1 MRILI
6 LNFRELANAAAG
18 GAEVFTE
25 EISKRLVQYG
35 NDVTIF
41 SSAFDGCEEDSY
53 RTGIRIVRKGGKYS
67 VYRNARKF
75 LKEHF
80 SEFDLVVDEINTIPF
95 QAYKVA
101 KGKPLVALIHQ
112 LAREIWYH
120 ETWFPLNVV
129 GYHVLESF
137 WLRHYREIPT
147 ITVSESTRS
156 DLLQLGFKDVHI
168 IRNGIGAEP
177 LRELPVKPDHPILI
191 FVGRMVSSKQPDH
204 ALKAYL
210 MIKERFPDAKLWV
223 IGDGYLRPRLE
234 KQCADGVRFFGHVS
248 GEEKFELL
256 RQAHIM
262 LSPSVREGWGVSVIE
277 ANSMATP
284 AIGYAVPGLKD
295 SIIDGTT
302 GCLVQPNNPSGL
314 AKAAC
319 QVLDDADLR
328 RKLSI
333 GALDWSRHFNW
344 DNSAA
349 EFNSLTQSI
358 SNRGSRPE
366 G

>member
-6 LNFRELANAAAG
+6 LNFRDLAHATAG

-25 EISKRLVQYG
+25 EIGKRLVQFG

-41 SSAFDGCEEDSY
+41 SSAFDGCEPVSY
-53 RTGIRIVRKGGKYS
+53 RSGIRIVRKGGKYS
-67 VYRNARKF
+67 VYRKARKF
-75 LKEHF
+75 LKENF
-80 SEFDLVVDEINTIPF
+80 SQFDLVVDEINTVPF

-101 KGKPLVALIHQ
+101 KGKPLVTLIHQ

-120 ETWFPLNVV
+120 ETWFPLNVI
-129 GYHVLESF
+129 GYHALESF
-137 WLRHYREIPT
+137 WLRRYREIPT
-147 ITVSESTRS
+147 ITVSESTKS

-177 LRELPVKPDHPILI
+177 LREPPVKPDRPILI

-210 MIKERFPDAKLWV
+210 MVKERFPEAELWV
-223 IGDGYLRPRLE
+223 LGDGYLRSRLQRE
-234 KQCADGVRFFGHVS
+234 GADGVRFFGHVS

-277 ANSMATP
+277 ANAMATP
-284 AIGYAVPGLKD
+284 AIGYAVPGLRD

-302 GCLVQPNNPSGL
+302 GFLVQPNNPSGL

-319 QVLDDADLR
+319 QVLADADLR
-328 RKLSI
+328 RKLSL
-333 GALDWSRHFNW
+333 GALDWARHFNW
-344 DNSAA
+344 DSSAT
-349 EFNSLTQSI
+349 EFNSLILSI
-358 SNRGSRPE
+358 SKR
-366 G
+366 

>member
-6 LNFRELANAAAG
+6 LNFRDLAHATAG

-25 EISKRLVQYG
+25 EIGKRLVQFG

-41 SSAFDGCEEDSY
+41 SSAFDGCEPVSY
-53 RTGIRIVRKGGKYS
+53 RSGIRIVRRGGKYN
-67 VYRNARKF
+67 VYRKAREF

-80 SEFDLVVDEINTIPF
+80 SEFDLVVDEINTVPF

-101 KGKPLVALIHQ
+101 RGKPVVALIHQ
-112 LAREIWYH
+112 LAREVWYH

-129 GYHVLESF
+129 GYHILESF
-137 WLRHYREIPT
+137 WLRQYREIPT
-147 ITVSESTRS
+147 VTVSESTKS

-210 MIKERFPDAKLWV
+210 MVKERFPDAELWV
-223 IGDGYLRPRLE
+223 LGDGYLRPRLQKRRAE
-234 KQCADGVRFFGHVS
+234 GVRFFGHVS
-248 GEEKFELL
+248 GEKKFDLL
-256 RQAHIM
+256 RQAHVM

-277 ANSMATP
+277 ANAMATP
-284 AIGYAVPGLKD
+284 AVGYDVPGLRD
-295 SIIDGTT
+295 SILDGVT
-302 GCLVQPNNPSGL
+302 GFLAQPNDPAGL
-314 AKAAC
+314 AKSA
-319 QVLDDADLR
+319 LRIFEDADLNR
-328 RKLSI
+328 ELSL
-333 GALDWSRHFNW
+333 GALDWARQFSW
-344 DNSAA
+344 DRSAT
-349 EFNSLTQSI
+349 EFDSLMHSI
-358 SNRGSRPE
+358 FKMRTES
-366 G
+366 

>member
-6 LNFRELANAAAG
+6 LNFRDLAHATAG

-25 EISKRLVQYG
+25 EIGKRLVQFG

-41 SSAFDGCEEDSY
+41 SSAFDGCEPDSY
-53 RTGIRIVRKGGKYS
+53 RSGIRIVRKGGKYS
-67 VYRNARKF
+67 VYRKARKF
-75 LKEHF
+75 LKENL

-101 KGKPLVALIHQ
+101 KGTRLVTLIHQ

-120 ETWFPLNVV
+120 ETWFPLNVI

-137 WLRHYREIPT
+137 WLRQYREIPT
-147 ITVSESTRS
+147 ITVSESTKG
-156 DLLQLGFKDVHI
+156 DLLQLGFRDVHI

-177 LRELPVKPDHPILI
+177 LREPPVKPDRPILI

-210 MIKERFPDAKLWV
+210 MVKERFPEAELWV
-223 IGDGYLRPRLE
+223 LGDGYLRSRLQRE
-234 KQCADGVRFFGHVS
+234 GADGVRFFGHVS

-277 ANSMATP
+277 ANAMATP
-284 AIGYAVPGLKD
+284 AIGYAVPGLRD

-302 GCLVQPNNPSGL
+302 GFLVQPNNPSGL

-319 QVLDDADLR
+319 QILEDTNLR

-349 EFNSLTQSI
+349 EFNSLIQSI
-358 SNRGSRPE
+358 PKRGSS
-366 G
+366 